1 MQILSAKNVAAT
13 LALTAAAGLAHAGTV
28 KGNYDSAHSKTVNIT
43 SPVNSGDVRTVTFNW
58 TRADLS
64 PISPGADLTIP
75 ANFITYCIELNQNI
89 SSSGGDK
96 TFTVLTP
103 AAHGFTSSQTSLLLN
118 LWSAYQPTVSSS
130 DESAAFQSA
139 VWEIVYDTDLNLQTG
154 SFKLNTSGA
163 VRTTAQN
170 WLNAISSPTFAS
182 SGPSLSLAVLKS
194 STLQDQLTVIPG
206 PVVPAP
212 ASAAI
217 GLLGGAVLI
226 GRRKRP
232 SSR

>member
-1 MQILSAKNVAAT
+1 MRNSSTLAAALVAACG
-13 LALTAAAGLAHAGTV
+13 LAGLAHADTV
-28 KGNYDSAHSKTVNIT
+28 KGNYNSTLSKTVNIT
-43 SPVNSGDVRTVTFNW
+43 SPVNSGDTKTVTFDW
-58 TRADLS
+58 TRSDLS
-64 PISPGADLTIP
+64 PIAPGADLTIP

-103 AAHGFTSSQTSLLLN
+103 AAHGFTPSQTSLLLN
-118 LWSAYQPTVSSS
+118 LWSQYQPTVNSS

-139 VWEIVYDTDLNLQTG
+139 VWEIVYDTDLNLQAG

-163 VRTTAQN
+163 LRTTAQN
-170 WLNAISSPTFAS
+170 WLNTISAPSFTA
-182 SGPSLSLAVLKS
+182 SGPSLSLAILKS
-194 STLQDQLTVIPG
+194 STQQDQLTVVPG
-206 PVVPAP
+206 PIVPAP
-212 ASAAI
+212 ATAAI

-232 SSR
+232 ASR